1 MKRLLITLGIAA
13 AGIVGLDLW
22 LRRQPKPPDPRPDW
36 TEVAEILGRVPFII
50 QSDYRSWERQQTLLD
65 EHYAE
70 IAAARARRT

>member
-22 LRRQPKPPDPRPDW
+22 LRRQPRPLEPEFVATVLECIRNDLRNDP
-36 TEVAEILGRVPFII
+36 AL
-50 QSDYRSWERQQTLLD
+50 S
-65 EHYAE
+65 EHRADYAE